1 MVIVPRSL
9 QCDSPSL
16 LISILY
22 FGNPADPT
30 VDKITSLDKFR
41 VPVGN
46 QEIELQQIEF
56 EAGGVPFLRLR
67 IREHRRFTIFDID
80 PVTAGRWAEIM
91 AVWSRKQIDASEN
104 QDLTDGDGRAC
115 DES

>member
-1 MVIVPRSL
+1 VPCNAIVHLYIFKHYQSL
-9 QCDSPSL
+9 WR
-16 LISILY
+16 IAI
-22 FGNPADPT
+22 PT

-67 IREHRRFTIFDID
+67 IREHRRFTIFDLD
-80 PVTAGRWAEIM
+80 PVPAARWAETM
-91 AVWSRKQIDASEN
+91 TTCSRQALADAAN
-104 QDLTDGDGRAC
+104 QQAGGGQVC
-115 DES
+115 DEP